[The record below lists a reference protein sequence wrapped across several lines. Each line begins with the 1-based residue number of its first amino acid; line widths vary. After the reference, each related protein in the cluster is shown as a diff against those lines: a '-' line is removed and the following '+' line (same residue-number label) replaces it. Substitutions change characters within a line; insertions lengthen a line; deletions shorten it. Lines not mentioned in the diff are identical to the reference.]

1 MQMVHGCFLTFLRGR
16 VGRPNRK
23 WLTIIFFVARCWN
36 PPNHPART
44 RTWLPTYPN
53 GPSLAHHWPN
63 IAANGPNTALHRSP
77 LEPTHAPHSP
87 TWSNVDLGP
96 TLARHSFQMAPKNPS
111 TKRSWLRVLLNP
123 QFCHMDIYSEMD
135 SDLCFD

>member
-77 LEPTHAPHSP
+77 LEPRHAPHSP

-96 TLARHSFQMAPKNPS
+96 TLARHSFQMAPKKTLNQ
-111 TKRSWLRVLLNP
+111 KVLAEGFAESPILSYGHI
-123 QFCHMDIYSEMD
+123 FRDG
-135 SDLCFD
+135 F